1 MPSAWSPV
9 HPASPASAALG
20 VRPYA
25 AADLDRLIALFGNSV
40 RTIARRDYTLDQVLA
55 WAPEEI
61 DREGWAMRLAASD
74 TWVAT
79 HGDCVAGFTSLEP
92 NGHIDLLYVHPDFQS
107 RGVASMLLRRLD
119 GSAEAR
125 GMVRLFT
132 EASITARH
140 FFERRGF
147 QTIEMQTVRRR
158 GQELI
163 NYRMERWLAPR
174 RSCDSGRSH

>member
-79 HGDCVAGFTSLEP
+79 HGDCVAGFTSLQP
-92 NGHIDLLYVHPDFQS
+92 NGHIDLLYVDPDFQS

>member
-1 MPSAWSPV
+1 
-9 HPASPASAALG
+9 
-20 VRPYA
+20 
-25 AADLDRLIALFGNSV
+25 
-40 RTIARRDYTLDQVLA
+40 
-55 WAPEEI
+55 
-61 DREGWAMRLAASD
+61 
-74 TWVAT
+74 
-79 HGDCVAGFTSLEP
+79 
-92 NGHIDLLYVHPDFQS
+92 
-107 RGVASMLLRRLD
+107 MLLRRLD